1 MTFQERVKK
10 LEDYRPDISFRDGA
24 FILKIRFNQ
33 AWRVIEPQDRERI
46 AFAKDNNTEG
56 LYWYVAHIEDV
67 DELFDL
73 IDETIEV
80 NQELERKRDLY
91 KSKVNDLRELF
102 LSDASYEKLCT
113 LEFTFAKPKKPKTSK
128 TKKSEPK
135 GIDKLDVA
143 EDTKSIETG
152 ESEIDIK
159 VKQAMRG
166 K

>member
-1 MTFQERVKK
+1 MTFQERVMK
-10 LEDYRPDISFRDGA
+10 LENYRPDITFKDGA
-24 FILKIRFNQ
+24 FILKIRFNRS
-33 AWRVIEPQDRERI
+33 WRVIEPQDKERI

-91 KSKVNDLRELF
+91 KSKVDELKELF
-102 LSDASYEKLCT
+102 LSDITYEKLCT
-113 LEFTFAKPKKPKTSK
+113 LEFTFAKQKKEKAQKRKKT
-128 TKKSEPK
+128 EPK
-135 GIDKLDVA
+135 SIESLDVA
-143 EDTKSIETG
+143 DEPQTVETA

-159 VKQAMRG
+159 VKQALGG

>member
-1 MTFQERVKK
+1 MTFQERVMK
-10 LEDYRPDISFRDGA
+10 LENYRPDITFKDGA
-24 FILKIRFNQ
+24 FILKIRFNRS
-33 AWRVIEPQDRERI
+33 WRVIEPQDKERI

-91 KSKVNDLRELF
+91 KSKVDELKELF
-102 LSDASYEKLCT
+102 LSDITYEKLCT
-113 LEFTFAKPKKPKTSK
+113 LEFTFAKQKKEKTQK
-128 TKKSEPK
+128 RKKAEPK
-135 GIDKLDVA
+135 SIESLDVA
-143 EDTKSIETG
+143 DEPQTVETG

-159 VKQAMRG
+159 VKQALGG